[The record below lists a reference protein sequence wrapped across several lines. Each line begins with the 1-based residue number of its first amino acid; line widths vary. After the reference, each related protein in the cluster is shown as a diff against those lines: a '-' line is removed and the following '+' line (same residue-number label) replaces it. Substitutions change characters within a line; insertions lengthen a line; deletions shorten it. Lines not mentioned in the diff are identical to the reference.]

1 MNIKKFLI
9 IFAITFLYI
18 ISPID
23 LLPGV
28 PVDDV
33 VVGIIGAYKLLSDST
48 QQEY

>member
-1 MNIKKFLI
+1 MDIKKILVIVIALI
-9 IFAITFLYI
+9 YIF
-18 ISPID
+18 SPID

-28 PVDDV
+28 LVDDL

>member
-1 MNIKKFLI
+1 MDIKKILI
-9 IFAITFLYI
+9 IVIALIYI

-28 PVDDV
+28 PVDDL
-33 VVGIIGAYKLLSDST
+33 VVGIGAYKLLSDST

>member
-1 MNIKKFLI
+1 MDIKKILI
-9 IFAITFLYI
+9 IVIALIYI

-28 PVDDV
+28 PVDDL

>member
-1 MNIKKFLI
+1 MDTKKILI
-9 IFAITFLYI
+9 IVIALIYI

-28 PVDDV
+28 PVDDLI
-33 VVGIIGAYKLLSDST
+33 VGIIGAYKLLSDSK

>member
-1 MNIKKFLI
+1 MDIKKILI
-9 IFAITFLYI
+9 LVIAFIYI
-18 ISPID
+18 VSPID

-28 PVDDV
+28 PVDDL